1 MILNLGSL
9 AFNADI
15 EKGGGTP
22 AWGTEMGQGE
32 GYKFVFEDMSDFF
45 TGLVYSSVPDIENVT
60 CPLGKGGNQRA
71 DYDFVIASLF
81 RKVFVNGLHVD
92 NASFLLLIVKKIN
105 GNHHVGRRTLKYNPR
120 MTYHGELI
128 NHDCYRKMAFI
139 LGLSE
144 DAAWFINE
152 IDIKNQDEI
161 HFTAYILEN
170 QAALY
175 RDNDERR
182 NVFLSKLP
190 KGNKTR
196 IQFDESNDTKPLQR
210 IFYGAPGTGKSH
222 FIKEQTKGEDVI
234 RTTFHPD
241 TDYSTFV
248 GTYKPTTEFAPVLAI
263 IGDKAVE
270 TGRQEKRI
278 SYEFVSQAFLQAYV
292 AAWKKVADALGGTP
306 KKQFLVIEE
315 INRGN
320 CAQIFGDL
328 FQLLDRNVKGYS
340 EYPIQADA
348 DMKKQLKKSL
358 NDLVIGNKESINE
371 LYNGRNV
378 VDEVLNG
385 DILLLPNNLYI
396 WATMN
401 TSDQSLFPIDSAFKR
416 RWDWQYIP
424 ISDAKKG
431 WLIEA
436 NGKRYDWWNFL
447 EKMNA
452 KIGVATHSEDKKLGY
467 FFCKPKNGIIDAET
481 FVGKV
486 VFYIWNDVFKDF
498 AEEAGELFR
507 DEDGSLLT
515 FNKFYTV
522 GMNGR
527 TEVVKE
533 KVERLLQNLGVEPI
547 SDTNLEDVIEDEDGN
562 ETLSTIRDYSK
573 FSVNGIGRYAKNNLA
588 AECMKKYIELNP
600 NMSIDD
606 VLSNWRGLGN
616 VVPHFVESKEEYEAR
631 TDNSKRSHEIPCGNS
646 VIYVAHNGYGNN
658 GKVFT
663 LIEAV
668 NKMNWGIT
676 LAKVEE

>member
-1 MILNLGSL
+1 MIKLNIGDTSENGQIAIIDEDRLCYLVKSTSRGAFGVRTISKELLSEYVAYFAKHPNASANDARDALSGTSDIDKFEYGYTSTLKVLAQMIL
-9 AFNADI
+9 
-15 EKGGGTP
+15 
-22 AWGTEMGQGE
+22 GQL
-32 GYKFVFEDMSDFF
+32 SI
-45 TGLVYSSVPDIENVT
+45 TTNS
-60 CPLGKGGNQRA
+60 
-71 DYDFVIASLF
+71 
-81 RKVFVNGLHVD
+81 
-92 NASFLLLIVKKIN
+92 
-105 GNHHVGRRTLKYNPR
+105 TLKSP
-120 MTYHGELI
+120 
-128 NHDCYRKMAFI
+128 K
-139 LGLSE
+139 
-144 DAAWFINE
+144 DA
-152 IDIKNQDEI
+152 K
-161 HFTAYILEN
+161 
-170 QAALY
+170 
-175 RDNDERR
+175 
-182 NVFLSKLP
+182 
-190 KGNKTR
+190 KTHP
-196 IQFDESNDTKPLQR
+196 NLLQQ
-210 IFYGAPGTGKSH
+210 IFYGAPGTGKSNT
-222 FIKEQTKGEDVI
+222 IKEITQYEDVI

-241 TDYSTFV
+241 SDYSSFV
-248 GTYKPTTEFAPVLAI
+248 GTYKPTTKEIPLRDVTGKVI
-263 IGDKAVE
+263 IENGKAVTE
-270 TGRQEKRI
+270 NRI
-278 SYEFVSQAFLQAYV
+278 VYEFVNQAFLQAYV
-292 AAWKKVADALGGTP
+292 SAWQKLGSGSLVEE
-306 KKQFLVIEE
+306 KQYLVIEE

-358 NDLVIGNKESINE
+358 NDLVIEDKESINE

-431 WLIEA
+431 WQIEA
-436 NGKRYDWWNFL
+436 NGKRYDWWQFL
-447 EKMNA
+447 QKIND
-452 KIGVATHSEDKKLGY
+452 KIGSTTNSEDKKLGY
-467 FFCKPKNGIIDAET
+467 FFCKAKNGVIDAET

-522 GMNGR
+522 GMNGK

-631 TDNSKRSHEIPCGNS
+631 TDNSKRSHEIPCGDS

-668 NKMNWGIT
+668 NKMNWGLT

>member
-1 MILNLGSL
+1 M
-9 AFNADI
+9 
-15 EKGGGTP
+15 
-22 AWGTEMGQGE
+22 
-32 GYKFVFEDMSDFF
+32 
-45 TGLVYSSVPDIENVT
+45 
-60 CPLGKGGNQRA
+60 
-71 DYDFVIASLF
+71 
-81 RKVFVNGLHVD
+81 
-92 NASFLLLIVKKIN
+92 
-105 GNHHVGRRTLKYNPR
+105 KYNPR